1 MSEPPDIIRRKA
13 VEQAAREQRL
23 AKALRENLRRR
34 KEQARAQDRPTDTRP
49 EDGAERR
56 ERKRAPP
63 A

>member
-1 MSEPPDIIRRKA
+1 MSEPPHVTRRKA

-34 KEQARAQDRPTDTRP
+34 KEQARAQDRIVDTEP
-49 EDGAERR
+49 GDGIERR
-56 ERKRAPP
+56 EPKPEPP